1 MSTNTPTKT
10 STRTRYTQE
19 QKDEVIAFIQQYNE
33 ENGRGG
39 QSAAVKKWNLNP
51 VTVKSWLEKA
61 GVATPGRGGRKKVR
75 PGRPGRPSKKAARKA
90 VGSSARTSAAASV
103 ASAASAVDDLQGILN
118 RMVAIRGQIAS
129 LESEFAQLKDSL

>member
-90 VGSSARTSAAASV
+90 AGSSARTSAAAPV
-103 ASAASAVDDLQGILN
+103 ASAVDDLQGILN